1 MAKVTI
7 YTKGDRD
14 PIEVDASP
22 EDEAFYD
29 DLPFKSGNVMITHVE
44 SGRSR

>member
-29 DLPFKSGNVMITHVE
+29 DLPFNSDNVVMTRVE
-44 SGRSR
+44 PGRSR